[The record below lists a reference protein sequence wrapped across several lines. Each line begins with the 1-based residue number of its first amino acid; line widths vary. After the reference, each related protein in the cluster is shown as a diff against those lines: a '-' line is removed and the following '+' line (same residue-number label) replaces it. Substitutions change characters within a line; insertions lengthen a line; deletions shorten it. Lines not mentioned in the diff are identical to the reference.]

1 LGKIAG
7 RDAHCNPGIM
17 FFLGMG
23 DPEKGTD
30 AQHHSPDF
38 KTNDTSFRGVEIPG
52 KTVDTFFKPVSW
64 NNCLNTVES
73 NNGRVHAVILVKG

>member
-1 LGKIAG
+1 LWKIAG

-38 KTNDTSFRGVEIPG
+38 KTNDTSFLALRYLE
-52 KTVDTFFKPVSW
+52 KQ
-64 NNCLNTVES
+64 
-73 NNGRVHAVILVKG
+73 